1 LGLAAAPP
9 VERETTGPGLREDQQ
24 TSREPK
30 VFHEMHV
37 LVGPA
42 GIRKHPEI
50 VEGRRRDDGKDNKA
64 ERGIPR
70 EEPRRDAKSAELPTA
85 LSR

>member
-1 LGLAAAPP
+1 MGPAGAPP
-9 VERETTGPGLREDQQ
+9 VERVTTGPGLRKDQQ
-24 TSREPK
+24 PSREPK
-30 VFHEMHV
+30 VLHEMHV

-42 GIRKHPEI
+42 GILKRPEI
-50 VEGRRRDDGKDNKA
+50 VEVRRRDDGKDNKA

-70 EEPRRDAKSAELPTA
+70 DEPRRDAKSAELPTA

>member
-1 LGLAAAPP
+1 
-9 VERETTGPGLREDQQ
+9 
-24 TSREPK
+24 
-30 VFHEMHV
+30 MHV

-42 GIRKHPEI
+42 SILKRPEI

-70 EEPRRDAKSAELPTA
+70 DEPRRDAKSAELPTA

>member
-1 LGLAAAPP
+1 
-9 VERETTGPGLREDQQ
+9 
-24 TSREPK
+24 
-30 VFHEMHV
+30 MHV